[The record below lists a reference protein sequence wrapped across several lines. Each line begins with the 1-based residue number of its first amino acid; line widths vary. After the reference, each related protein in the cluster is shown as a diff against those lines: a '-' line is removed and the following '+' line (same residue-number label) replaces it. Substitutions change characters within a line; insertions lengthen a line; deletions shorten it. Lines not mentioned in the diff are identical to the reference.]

1 MLLAINIILPSATV
15 PAPSD
20 QALGKL
26 SVVPEELVA
35 FPDHNDLP
43 VAAGLVQDHSI
54 VHQRLVK
61 VEGLPNSI

>member
-1 MLLAINIILPSATV
+1 MFLARNIILPSPTV

-35 FPDHNDLP
+35 FPYHNDLP
-43 VAAGLVQDHSI
+43 IAARLVQDHSI
-54 VHQRLVK
+54 VHQ
-61 VEGLPNSI
+61 

>member
-1 MLLAINIILPSATV
+1 MCCLLLIILPSATV

-35 FPDHNDLP
+35 FPDHNDLS
-43 VAAGLVQDHSI
+43 VAARLVQYHSI

-61 VEGLPNSI
+61 VEGLPYSF